1 MVLAG
6 AAEGTP
12 LEAHVRPGK
21 DALKG
26 EHRSRIEASRQARIT
41 ETMDLEAALRG
52 QDPNSPFW
60 DYAVGWLTRQIACCC
75 FVEVHPANTRQ
86 VDQILR
92 KKKAVEMVLQR
103 QAPRVLELAETTRL
117 RMALPV
123 WRWLATEASVGIH
136 ANTPQARRLREAGLS
151 MPVRKLVLP

>member
-1 MVLAG
+1 MVLAE

-21 DALKG
+21 AALKG

-41 ETMDLEAALRG
+41 DTMDLEAALRG
-52 QDPNSPFW
+52 LDPNSPRW
-60 DYAVGWLTRQIACCC
+60 DYAVGWLKGQTPCCC

-103 QAPRVLELAETTRL
+103 QAPRVLELADTTRL

-123 WRWLATEASVGIH
+123 WPWL
-136 ANTPQARRLREAGLS
+136 ANTPRARRLREAGVS
-151 MPVRKLVLP
+151 MPLRKLVLP